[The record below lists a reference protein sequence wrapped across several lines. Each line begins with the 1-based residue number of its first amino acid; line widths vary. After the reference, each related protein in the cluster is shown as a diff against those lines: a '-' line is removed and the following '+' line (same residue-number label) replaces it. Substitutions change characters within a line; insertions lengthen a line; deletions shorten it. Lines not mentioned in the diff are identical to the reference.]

1 MKITV
6 LSVGKVRQRFV
17 LEGESEYLGRLG
29 HGFQVE
35 LRELGIDIPES
46 LSPEEAKERE
56 GKVLLEKLT
65 GFDYVVALDQLGKQL
80 TSEEFSE
87 LLRGRRD
94 AGKRSMCFVIGGAYG
109 LSEKVRQRSNS
120 ILSLSKCTFPH
131 QLTRLILVEQ
141 LYRSYT
147 LMQGIRYHK

>member
-1 MKITV
+1 
-6 LSVGKVRQRFV
+6 
-17 LEGESEYLGRLG
+17 
-29 HGFQVE
+29 
-35 LRELGIDIPES
+35 

-56 GKVLLEKLT
+56 GKVLLEKLAS
-65 GFDYVVALDQLGKQL
+65 FDYVVALDQHGKQV

-87 LLRGRRD
+87 LLQARRNS
-94 AGKRSMCFVIGGAYG
+94 GKRSVCFIIGGAYG
-109 LSEKVRQRSNS
+109 LSEKVRQRANY

-147 LMQGIRYHK
+147 LMQGTRYHK